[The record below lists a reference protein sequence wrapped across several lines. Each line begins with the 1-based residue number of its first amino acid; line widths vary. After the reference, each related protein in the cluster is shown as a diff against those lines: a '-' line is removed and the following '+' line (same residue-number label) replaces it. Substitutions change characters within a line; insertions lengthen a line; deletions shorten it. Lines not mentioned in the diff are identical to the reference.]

1 MAEKKADVKIRR
13 MVEADLPRVNEI
25 DRLLFGEERVP
36 TWPFSFESYWALY
49 HPDLSFVAE
58 AGGRV
63 VGFIVGTVVEEGH
76 SQSVLSL
83 RRTIA
88 PPSQHRKVGWIDMIG
103 IDPGYQRMQIGRALG
118 EACYE
123 DCRRSAAVIRLIVR
137 ESDKRLRSFL
147 ASVDFKSSGLVIYE
161 REYEH
166 PV

>member
-13 MVEADLPRVNEI
+13 MVEADLPRVNAI

-49 HPDLSFVAE
+49 HPDLRFVAE
-58 AGGRV
+58 AEGRV
-63 VGFIVGTVVEEGH
+63 VGFIVGTIVEEEH

-83 RRTIA
+83 RHTIER
-88 PPSQHRKVGWIDMIG
+88 PSRHRKVGWIDMMG

-118 EACYE
+118 EAFYE
-123 DCRRSAAVIRLIVR
+123 ECRRSAAVIRLIVR
-137 ESDKRLRSFL
+137 ESDRRLRNFL
-147 ASVDFKSSGLVIYE
+147 ASLDFKSSDLVIYE